1 MKKIHSMDELF
12 LHGLK
17 DLYDAEQQ
25 LVKALPDVAKH
36 ATSSE
41 LKSAFNSHLKQT
53 KNHVKRLEQCFEI
66 LGEKPTSTKC
76 KAMAGLIAE
85 GEELMSHIE
94 KGQILDA
101 ALIGAAQKVEHY
113 EITSYGTIAEWA
125 KNLNQT
131 EIKNLLGATLEE
143 ERETDE
149 KLSNLA
155 CDGINK
161 SAREAA

>member
-1 MKKIHSMDELF
+1 MKKIHSMNELF

-25 LVKALPDVAKH
+25 LVKALPVMAKH
-36 ATSSE
+36 CTSSQ

-53 KNHVKRLEQCFEI
+53 KTHVSRLEQCFEI
-66 LGEKPTSTKC
+66 LDEKPSATKC
-76 KAMAGLIAE
+76 KAMTGLIAE

-94 KGQILDA
+94 KGEILDA

-131 EIKNLLGATLEE
+131 EVKNLLGATLEE
-143 ERETDE
+143 EREADE
-149 KLSNLA
+149 KLNNLA
-155 CDGINK
+155 YDGINR
-161 SAREAA
+161 SAKDAA